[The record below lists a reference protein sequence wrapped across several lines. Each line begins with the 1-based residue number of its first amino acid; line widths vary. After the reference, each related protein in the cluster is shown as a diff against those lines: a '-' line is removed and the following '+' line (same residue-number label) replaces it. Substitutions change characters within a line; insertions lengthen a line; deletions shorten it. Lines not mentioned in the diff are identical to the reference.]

1 MRPASDSVRRAR
13 PLLGTFVEIAA
24 SGAPRNDLHEAI
36 GRAFETVAVVH
47 RLMSFH
53 ERDSD
58 VSRLN
63 REAAIRPVPVHSWTY
78 EVLRLSSEL
87 YAASDGLFDI
97 AIADELQRL
106 GLLPRFDDDAPLP
119 IASPR
124 TPNEPVELLSD
135 HRVRFTHP
143 AIKIDLGGIAKGFA
157 VDRAVATLRACGV
170 PQGLVN
176 AGGDIALFGP
186 EAVAVHVRDPRHPS
200 RTLVHVE
207 IRDEAIASSANAFDR
222 SSDTVGVAMIIDPGT
237 RRPSTAIHGAT
248 VRAPLCVLADALT
261 KSVILAGQ
269 SAETL
274 LAKYDASALLVPRA
288 GGMFVT
294 QSWAEEMR
302 PAP

>member
-53 ERDSD
+53 DRDSD

-63 REAAIRPVPVHSWTY
+63 REAATRLVRIHPWTY

-97 AIADELQRL
+97 AVADELQRL
-106 GLLPRFDDDAPLP
+106 DLLPRLDDSVPQPVARTKTR
-119 IASPR
+119 SPS
-124 TPNEPVELLSD
+124 VELLSRD
-135 HRVRFTHP
+135 CVRFTH
-143 AIKIDLGGIAKGFA
+143 AAVTIDLGGIAKGVA

-176 AGGDIALFGP
+176 AGGDIAVFGP
-186 EAVAVHVRDPRHPS
+186 EAVAVHVRDPRHPG
-200 RTLVHVE
+200 RTLLHVE

-222 SSDTVGVAMIIDPGT
+222 SSDT
-237 RRPSTAIHGAT
+237 
-248 VRAPLCVLADALT
+248 
-261 KSVILAGQ
+261 
-269 SAETL
+269 
-274 LAKYDASALLVPRA
+274 
-288 GGMFVT
+288 
-294 QSWAEEMR
+294 
-302 PAP
+302 

>member
-24 SGAPRNDLHEAI
+24 SGAPREDLHEAI
-36 GRAFETVAVVH
+36 GRAFETVVVVH

-63 REAAIRPVPVHSWTY
+63 REAAIRPVHVHPWTY

-97 AIADELQRL
+97 AVADELQRR
-106 GLLPRFDDDAPLP
+106 GLLPRFDDGAPLST
-119 IASPR
+119 ASPR

-135 HRVRFTHP
+135 HRVRFRH
-143 AIKIDLGGIAKGFA
+143 AAVKIDLGGIAKGFA

-170 PQGLVN
+170 SQGVVN
-176 AGGDIALFGP
+176 AGGDVAVCGP
-186 EAVAVHVRDPRHPS
+186 EAVAVHVRDPRHLG
-200 RTLVHVE
+200 RTLLRVE
-207 IRDEAIASSANAFDR
+207 IRDEALASSANAFDR
-222 SSDTVGVAMIIDPGT
+222 SSDALAMAMIIDPGT

-248 VRAPLCVLADALT
+248 VRAPLCILADALT
-261 KSVILAGQ
+261 KLVILAGQ
-269 SAETL
+269 SAEPL
-274 LAKYDASALLVPRA
+274 LAKYDASALLVPRT
-288 GGMFVT
+288 GDMLVT

-302 PAP
+302 PAS

>member
-24 SGAPRNDLHEAI
+24 SGAPRDDLHGAI
-36 GRAFETVAVVH
+36 GRAFETVAIVH

-63 REAAIRPVPVHSWTY
+63 REAATRPVRVHPWTC

-87 YAASDGLFDI
+87 YVASDGLFDI
-97 AIADELQRL
+97 AVADELQRL

-119 IASPR
+119 ITSPR

-135 HRVRFTHP
+135 HRVRFTDP
-143 AIKIDLGGIAKGFA
+143 AVKIDLGGIAKGFA

-176 AGGDIALFGP
+176 AGGDVAVFGP
-186 EAVAVHVRDPRHPS
+186 EAVAVHVRDPRHPD
-200 RTLVHVE
+200 RTLLHVE
-207 IRDEAIASSANAFDR
+207 IRDEAMASSANALDR
-222 SSDTVGVAMIIDPGT
+222 SSQTLGMAMIIDPGT
-237 RRPSTAIHGAT
+237 RRPATAIHGAT

-261 KSVILAGQ
+261 KLVILAGQ

-274 LAKYDASALLVPRA
+274 LAKCDASALLVPRT
-288 GGMFVT
+288 GDMFVT

-302 PAP
+302 PAS

>member
-1 MRPASDSVRRAR
+1 MKPASDSVRRAQ

-24 SGAPRNDLHEAI
+24 SGAPRDGLHGAM
-36 GRAFETVAVVH
+36 GRAFETVAAVH

-63 REAAIRPVPVHSWTY
+63 REAATRPVRVHPWTY

-87 YAASDGLFDI
+87 YAASGGLFDI
-97 AIADELQRL
+97 AVADELQRL
-106 GLLPRFDDDAPLP
+106 GLLPRFEDGAPLP
-119 IASPR
+119 IASSR
-124 TPNEPVELLSD
+124 TLNEPVDLLPR

-143 AIKIDLGGIAKGFA
+143 AVKIDLGGIAKGFA

-176 AGGDIALFGP
+176 AGGDIAVFGP
-186 EAVAVHVRDPRHPS
+186 EAVAVQVRDPRHLS
-200 RTLVHVE
+200 RTLLRIEV
-207 IRDEAIASSANAFDR
+207 RNEAIASSANALDR
-222 SSDTVGVAMIIDPGT
+222 SSDTLAMATIIDPGT
-237 RRPSTAIHGAT
+237 RRPAAAIHGAT

-261 KSVILAGQ
+261 KLVILAGQ
-269 SAETL
+269 SAEPL
-274 LAKYDASALLVPRA
+274 LAKYDASALLVPRT
-288 GGMFVT
+288 GDTLVT

-302 PAP
+302 PAS

>member
-63 REAAIRPVPVHSWTY
+63 REAATRPVRIHPWTY

-106 GLLPRFDDDAPLP
+106 GLLPRFDDGAPLP

-124 TPNEPVELLSD
+124 IPSEPVELLSD
-135 HRVRFTHP
+135 HHVRFTHP

-176 AGGDIALFGP
+176 AGGDIAVFGP
-186 EAVAVHVRDPRHPS
+186 EAVAAHVRDPRHPG
-200 RTLVHVE
+200 RALLHVE

-222 SSDTVGVAMIIDPGT
+222 SSDTVGMAMIIDPGT

-261 KSVILAGQ
+261 KPVILAGQ

>member
-13 PLLGTFVEIAA
+13 PLLGAFVEIAA
-24 SGAPRNDLHEAI
+24 SGAPRDDLHGAI

-63 REAAIRPVPVHSWTY
+63 REAATRPVRVHPWTY

-97 AIADELQRL
+97 AVANELQRL
-106 GLLPRFDDDAPLP
+106 GLLPRLGDSVPQPVA
-119 IASPR
+119 R
-124 TPNEPVELLSD
+124 TKTQNPPVELLSRD
-135 HRVRFTHP
+135 GVRFTH
-143 AIKIDLGGIAKGFA
+143 AAVKIDLGGIAKGFA

-176 AGGDIALFGP
+176 AGGDVAVFGP
-186 EAVAVHVRDPRHPS
+186 EAVAVHVRDPRQPG
-200 RTLVHVE
+200 RTLLHVE
-207 IRDEAIASSANAFDR
+207 LRDEAIASSANAFDR
-222 SSDTVGVAMIIDPGT
+222 SSDTLSMAIIIDPGT
-237 RRPSTAIHGAT
+237 RRPATAMHGAT

-261 KSVILAGQ
+261 KLVILAGQ

-274 LAKYDASALLVPRA
+274 LAKYDASALLVPRT
-288 GGMFVT
+288 GDMFVT
-294 QSWAEEMR
+294 QSWVEEMR

>member
-13 PLLGTFVEIAA
+13 PVLGTFVEIAA

-63 REAAIRPVPVHSWTY
+63 REAATRPVRVHPWTY
-78 EVLRLSSEL
+78 EVLRVSSEL

-97 AIADELQRL
+97 AVADELQRL
-106 GLLPRFDDDAPLP
+106 GLLPRFDDGASLS

-124 TPNEPVELLSD
+124 TPSEPVELLSD
-135 HRVRFTHP
+135 HHVRFTHP

-176 AGGDIALFGP
+176 AGGDIAVFGP
-186 EAVAVHVRDPRHPS
+186 EAVAVHVRDPRHPG
-200 RTLVHVE
+200 RTLLHVE

-222 SSDTVGVAMIIDPGT
+222 SSDTVGMAMIIDPGT

-261 KSVILAGQ
+261 KLVILAGQ

-274 LAKYDASALLVPRA
+274 LGKYDASALLVPLA
-288 GGMFVT
+288 GDMFVT

>member
-106 GLLPRFDDDAPLP
+106 DLLPRFDYDALLP

-124 TPNEPVELLSD
+124 TPNEPVELLTD

-170 PQGLVN
+170 PQELVT
-176 AGGDIALFGP
+176 AG
-186 EAVAVHVRDPRHPS
+186 
-200 RTLVHVE
+200 
-207 IRDEAIASSANAFDR
+207 
-222 SSDTVGVAMIIDPGT
+222 
-237 RRPSTAIHGAT
+237 
-248 VRAPLCVLADALT
+248 
-261 KSVILAGQ
+261 
-269 SAETL
+269 
-274 LAKYDASALLVPRA
+274 
-288 GGMFVT
+288 
-294 QSWAEEMR
+294 
-302 PAP
+302 

>member
-24 SGAPRNDLHEAI
+24 SGAPRDDLHGAI
-36 GRAFETVAVVH
+36 GRAFETVAIVH

-63 REAAIRPVPVHSWTY
+63 REAATRPVRVHPWTY

-87 YAASDGLFDI
+87 YAASNGLFDI
-97 AIADELQRL
+97 AVADELQRL
-106 GLLPRFDDDAPLP
+106 GLLPRCDDGAPGP
-119 IASPR
+119 VTSPR

-135 HRVRFTHP
+135 HRVRFTDP
-143 AIKIDLGGIAKGFA
+143 AVKIDLGGIAKGFA
-157 VDRAVATLRACGV
+157 VDRAMATLRACGV

-176 AGGDIALFGP
+176 AGGDVAVFGA
-186 EAVAVHVRDPRHPS
+186 EAVAVHVRDPRHPD
-200 RTLVHVE
+200 RTLLRLE
-207 IRDEAIASSANAFDR
+207 IRDEAIASSANALDG
-222 SSDTVGVAMIIDPGT
+222 SSETLGMAMIIDPGT

-261 KSVILAGQ
+261 KLVILAGQ
-269 SAETL
+269 SAEPL
-274 LAKYDASALLVPRA
+274 LAKYDASALLVPRT
-288 GGMFVT
+288 GDMFVT

-302 PAP
+302 PAS

>member
-24 SGAPRNDLHEAI
+24 SGAPRDDLHAAI

-63 REAAIRPVPVHSWTY
+63 RGAAIRPVHVDPSTY

-97 AIADELQRL
+97 AVADELQRL
-106 GLLPRFDDDAPLP
+106 GLLPRLDDSVPQPVA
-119 IASPR
+119 R
-124 TPNEPVELLSD
+124 TKTPNPPVELLSRD
-135 HRVRFTHP
+135 GVRFTH
-143 AIKIDLGGIAKGFA
+143 AAVKIDLGGIAKGFA
-157 VDRAVATLRACGV
+157 VDHAAATLRACGV

-176 AGGDIALFGP
+176 AGGDVAVFGP
-186 EAVAVHVRDPRHPS
+186 EAAIVHVRDPRQPG
-200 RTLVHVE
+200 RTLLHVE

-222 SSDTVGVAMIIDPGT
+222 SSDTLGMAMIIDPRA
-237 RRPSTAIHGAT
+237 RRPATAIHGAT

-261 KSVILAGQ
+261 KLVILAGQ
-269 SAETL
+269 SAEAL
-274 LAKYDASALLVPRA
+274 LAKYDASALLVPRT
-288 GGMFVT
+288 GDMFVT

-302 PAP
+302 PAS

>member
-24 SGAPRNDLHEAI
+24 SGAPRDDLHGAI

-53 ERDSD
+53 DRDSD

-63 REAAIRPVPVHSWTY
+63 REAATRPVRVHPWTY
-78 EVLRLSSEL
+78 EVLRLSSDL

-97 AIADELQRL
+97 AVADELQRL
-106 GLLPRFDDDAPLP
+106 GLLPRFDDAAPLP

-124 TPNEPVELLSD
+124 TPNEPVELLS
-135 HRVRFTHP
+135 HYRVRFTHP
-143 AIKIDLGGIAKGFA
+143 AVKIDLGGIAKGFA

-176 AGGDIALFGP
+176 AGGDVAVFGP
-186 EAVAVHVRDPRHPS
+186 AAVAVHVRDPRHPG
-200 RTLVHVE
+200 RALLRVA

-222 SSDTVGVAMIIDPGT
+222 SSDTLGMAMIIDPGT
-237 RRPSTAIHGAT
+237 RRPSTTIHGAT

-261 KSVILAGQ
+261 KVVILAGQ

-274 LAKYDASALLVPRA
+274 LAKYDASALLVPRT
-288 GGMFVT
+288 GDMFVT
-294 QSWAEEMR
+294 QSWAEETR
-302 PAP
+302 PAS